1 MATECT
7 RSWVRQQAGAKTQ
20 QHQSPELTRRPQLW
34 SLLPALSCFAMAPH
48 HSRLGLVL
56 VAAAAA
62 APAAVAQMFGNLPAA
77 PPRETC
83 P

>member
-1 MATECT
+1 
-7 RSWVRQQAGAKTQ
+7 VRQQAGAKTQ
-20 QHQSPELTRRPQLW
+20 QHQSPELTRDT
-34 SLLPALSCFAMAPH
+34 SLGLELGSLVLPALSCFAMAPH